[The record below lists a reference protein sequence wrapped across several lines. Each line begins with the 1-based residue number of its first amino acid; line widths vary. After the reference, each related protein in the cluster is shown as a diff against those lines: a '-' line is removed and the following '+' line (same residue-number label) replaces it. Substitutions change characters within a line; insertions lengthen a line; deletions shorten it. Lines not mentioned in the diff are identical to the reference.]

1 MKNAKGPFYVTA
13 MIFER
18 SICRD
23 QINGSNDCAKE
34 SVLRL
39 QTNLGKPVSA
49 TKYEQKLGPKNSS
62 SDPGMRKAKPVQKL
76 EANMRVRKR
85 CCTKII
91 KLMEEVVSD
100 GDKMNQKMN
109 SSSTSPA
116 LVQIVE

>member
-1 MKNAKGPFYVTA
+1 MLRVDDGFRGKAS
-13 MIFER
+13 ER
-18 SICRD
+18 QSRD
-23 QINGSNDCAKE
+23 S
-34 SVLRL
+34 S
-39 QTNLGKPVSA
+39 
-49 TKYEQKLGPKNSS
+49 KNSS